1 LLAPLFGRESLG
13 PLIGRSAE
21 RTRRVNS
28 EGLWTDEAA
37 VQAVRNKGLSSP
49 GTLAAG
55 GDWQTLTC
63 ESAAAE
69 AISWY
74 GKIMLTAFALDPRG
88 VLT

>member
-1 LLAPLFGRESLG
+1 LLTPLLGRESFG

-21 RTRRVNS
+21 RTRRVNI
-28 EGLWTDEAA
+28 EGLWTFEAA
-37 VQAVRNKGLSSP
+37 PQVVRNKGLSSS

-74 GKIMLTAFALDPRG
+74 GKIMLMAFGLDQRG
-88 VLT
+88 M